1 MLSYP
6 TATTREEKMNIIH
19 QIKDRLLQLH
29 GDNILAIGLYGSIA
43 QGIDGPYS
51 DIELQVVTQDGVSL
65 PGHEF
70 IYPPFK
76 IEIGME
82 QKRDIFKDAASVDDS
97 WAITAGAY
105 VHLQEI
111 YDPANLLAEIRK
123 LPLQV
128 SDEAIKETMREFMIW
143 EPYET
148 MGKIRNN
155 VQSGNLGYLP
165 LGAKDLTW
173 QTAKLIGLANR
184 TFYNTRAKTLE
195 ESLSLK
201 SRPSGYDELAQ
212 LVMRGQLLQID
223 HVYELCEQLWTG
235 LNAWYEK
242 MNIEYKSK
250 ELPF

>member
-1 MLSYP
+1 M
-6 TATTREEKMNIIH
+6 K
-19 QIKDRLLQLH
+19 
-29 GDNILAIGLYGSIA
+29 
-43 QGIDGPYS
+43 
-51 DIELQVVTQDGVSL
+51 
-65 PGHEF
+65 
-70 IYPPFK
+70 
-76 IEIGME
+76 
-82 QKRDIFKDAASVDDS
+82 QKQDIFKAAASVDDS
-97 WAITAGAY
+97 WAIKAGAY

-111 YDPANLLAEIRK
+111 YDPGTCSPRFGK

-155 VQSGNLGYLP
+155 VQSGNLNYLP

-184 TFYNTRAKTLE
+184 TFYHTRARTLE
-195 ESLSLK
+195 ESLSLP

-235 LNAWYEK
+235 LNAWYEQ
-242 MNIEYKSK
+242 MNIEYTLK